1 MIPEDPALGLRRMGR
16 GDWIHIVLVL
26 HVMGAIV
33 GLGTNLTYGLI
44 TSVGDRA
51 GGERRVFALGLIQLL
66 DKRLANPA
74 YMAQLVTG
82 LILVWLLKLNLFAT
96 SWLLLGLLLYIAVAV
111 LGITVYAPVLRRQVS
126 LAERL
131 ASDDG
136 DEDQSTIVEYRDV
149 RRRSTQLGILATA
162 LVVVIVTLMVT
173 QPTLW

>member
-1 MIPEDPALGLRRMGR
+1 MGR
-16 GDWIHIVLVL
+16 SDWIHIVLVL

-131 ASDDG
+131 AS
-136 DEDQSTIVEYRDV
+136 R
-149 RRRSTQLGILATA
+149 
-162 LVVVIVTLMVT
+162 
-173 QPTLW
+173 

>member
-1 MIPEDPALGLRRMGR
+1 MGR
-16 GDWIHIVLVL
+16 SDWIHIALVL

-51 GGERRVFALGLIQLL
+51 GGERRVFALGLVQVL

-82 LILVWLLKLNLFAT
+82 LILVWLLRLNLFAT

-111 LGITVYAPVLRRQVS
+111 LGITVYAPVLRRQVCWPS
-126 LAERL
+126 GWSSMGATRTSRPWWSTGRWRAARRGW
-131 ASDDG
+131 ASWPRPW
-136 DEDQSTIVEYRDV
+136 SS
-149 RRRSTQLGILATA
+149 RS
-162 LVVVIVTLMVT
+162 
-173 QPTLW
+173 